1 MGASCCS
8 LLATFACHIAIA
20 SVDVLCVSFKLSV
33 QRTRVRAIVLRVRSF
48 VFKQL
53 TAQKMSRRDQASSA
67 AQHFF
72 FSLRLFV
79 RTSCRVPSAHDRSCA
94 QV

>member
-8 LLATFACHIAIA
+8 LLASFACHIAIA

-33 QRTRVRAIVLRVRSF
+33 QRTRVRAIVLCVGSF

-53 TAQKMSRRDQASSA
+53 TAQKMS
-67 AQHFF
+67 
-72 FSLRLFV
+72 
-79 RTSCRVPSAHDRSCA
+79 
-94 QV
+94 